1 MKTIINTQGMH
12 CSGCE
17 NRTINALKELDDIQ
31 SVKANAKNGKVTI
44 KHKNEETNEQAKA
57 LITEIGYEVLS

>member
-17 NRTINALKELDDIQ
+17 KSTVNALKELEDIL
-31 SVKANAKNGKVTI
+31 SVKANAKNGKVII
-44 KHKNEETNEQAKA
+44 KHKKEETVALAKA